1 MSYQALFLGVVVL
14 LMTSPEWG
22 RGPHSTLVKRS
33 VEIGPSTVF
42 ELITRA
48 KATGAGGWNSGF
60 TESSLEPSAVRPGDD
75 ATVTIERAGHQRKA
89 VWVQIVRPA
98 NG

>member
-22 RGPHSTLVKRS
+22 RGPHTTLVKRL
-33 VEIGPSTVF
+33 VAIGPSTQF
-42 ELITRA
+42 ELVTRA
-48 KATGAGGWNSGF
+48 KA
-60 TESSLEPSAVRPGDD
+60 
-75 ATVTIERAGHQRKA
+75 
-89 VWVQIVRPA
+89 A